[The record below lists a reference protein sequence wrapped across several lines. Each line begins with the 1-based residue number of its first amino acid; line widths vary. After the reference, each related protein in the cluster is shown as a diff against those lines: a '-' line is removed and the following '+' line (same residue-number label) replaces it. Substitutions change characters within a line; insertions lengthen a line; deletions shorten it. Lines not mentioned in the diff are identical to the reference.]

1 MAAQTRKDSKG
12 HNTQQPKNISYWNPL
27 ISSANTSRR
36 NEVPDARGN
45 APSRIASVEEGR
57 LPVTPSRS
65 CLARTHA
72 RHKHET
78 KKKSRIET
86 PGGLFPQPAPQQKH
100 RVCCSLEQPYS
111 RREANR
117 TGESETVTKRIV
129 HVRGR
134 PGSKSG
140 AQHTFSP
147 RDFISTENVL

>member
-36 NEVPDARGN
+36 NEMPDARVN
-45 APSRIASVEEGR
+45 ATSRITSVKEGR

-65 CLARTHA
+65 CLAQTHA
-72 RHKHET
+72 RQEHET
-78 KKKSRIET
+78 KRIYRIKA
-86 PGGLFPQPAPQQKH
+86 PGGLFPQPTTQHIH

-129 HVRGR
+129 PVRGR
-134 PGSKSG
+134 LGSKSG

-147 RDFISTENVL
+147 RHFLSTENAL